1 MTITLYG
8 ISNCDTMKKARAW
21 LESQKLAYVF
31 HNYKDAGIDRARLE
45 RWCRELGWEAVLNRS
60 GLTFRNLAAADKEG
74 LDAERAIALMLAQ
87 PSMIK
92 RPILETSGCLLA
104 GFKPQVYA
112 DELQR

>member
-8 ISNCDTMKKARAW
+8 IPNCDTMKKARHW
-21 LESQKLAYVF
+21 LDSQGLAYEF
-31 HNYKDAGIDRARLE
+31 HNYKDAGIDRAHLE
-45 RWCRELGWEAVLNRS
+45 RWCHELGWDAVLNRN

-74 LDAERAIALMLAQ
+74 LDAAKAITLMLAY

-92 RPILETSGCLLA
+92 RPVLETSGRVLA

-112 DELQR
+112 DELKR